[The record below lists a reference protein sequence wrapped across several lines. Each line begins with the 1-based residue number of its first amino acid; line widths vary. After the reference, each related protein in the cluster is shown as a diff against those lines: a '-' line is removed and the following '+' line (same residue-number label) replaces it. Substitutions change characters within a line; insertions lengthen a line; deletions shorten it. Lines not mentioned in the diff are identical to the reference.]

1 MLRATD
7 GIRGLVVAPHGLA
20 ASAGL
25 AVLREGGNAI
35 EAMVAAAAAV
45 AVVYPHM
52 NGLGGDGFWL
62 IAAPDGEPV
71 GIDACGTTGA
81 AATPALYRG
90 LAEIPARGPLAANT
104 VAGTVSGW
112 GEALE
117 LAARWGGRMPL
128 ERLLEDAIWL
138 ADSGFPASDNQ
149 AATTALKADE
159 LARVPGFADTFLVAG
174 AAPAPGATFRNAAL
188 AETLRC
194 LARNGLDDFYR
205 GELARRIAADL
216 GRLGA
221 PVGAD
226 DLAGHRA
233 VRCAPLSVDLAA
245 GTVYNMPPP
254 TQGVTALMILGLID
268 RLGLEDGKRDGF
280 AHVHLVVEATKRAFR
295 LRNAHLGDP
304 ATMDVDAADWLT
316 ARTLD
321 ETARGIDRGTAAPWP
336 EAGPDGDTIWMGA
349 VDGAGRAVS
358 FIQSLYWEFGS
369 GVVLPE
375 TGLVW
380 QNRGSGMSLADSGPN
395 RLAPGRKPFHTLNPP
410 LARLADGRVM
420 AFGTMGGE
428 GQPQTQA
435 ALYSRIVTYGMDPQ
449 AAVTAPR
456 WLLGRAWGEETTS
469 LRIEEGFGRD
479 VVQALA
485 AAGHEVETVPAHSDV
500 MGHAGVA
507 IRYPDGRLSG
517 ASDPRSNGAV
527 AAW

>member
-1 MLRATD
+1 MLRAAD
-7 GIRGLVVAPHGLA
+7 GVRGMIAAPHGLA

-35 EAMVAAAAAV
+35 EAMVAAAAAI

-62 IAAPDGEPV
+62 IAAPGAEPV
-71 GIDACGTTGA
+71 GIDACGATGA
-81 AATPALYRG
+81 AATPVLYGGSAAL
-90 LAEIPARGPLAANT
+90 PARGPLAANT

-112 GEALE
+112 QAALAI
-117 LAARWGGRMPL
+117 AAEWGGRMPL
-128 ERLLEDAIWL
+128 ARLLEDAIWL

-149 AATTALKADE
+149 AATTALKTAE
-159 LARVPGFADTFLVAG
+159 LAPVPGFAARFLVDG
-174 AAPAPGATFRNAAL
+174 AAPAPGSRFRNPAL
-188 AETLRC
+188 AGTLRC
-194 LARNGLDDFYR
+194 LARDGLDDFYR
-205 GELARRIAADL
+205 GALARRIADDL
-216 GRLGA
+216 DRFGA

-226 DLAGHRA
+226 DLARHRA
-233 VRCAPLSVDLAA
+233 QRRTPLSVDLAS

-254 TQGVTALMILGLID
+254 TQGVSALMILGLID
-268 RLGLEDGKRDGF
+268 RLGLEDEEPDGF
-280 AHVHLVVEATKRAFR
+280 AHVHAVVEATKRAFL
-295 LRNAHLGDP
+295 LRDRYLGDP
-304 ATMDVDAADWLT
+304 ETMEVDAADWL
-316 ARTLD
+316 APRTLD
-321 ETARGIDRGTAAPWP
+321 ETARGIDRETAAPWP
-336 EAGPDGDTIWMGA
+336 QAGPDGDTIWMGA

-369 GVVLPE
+369 GLVLPE

-380 QNRGSGMSLADSGPN
+380 QNRGSGMRLADGGPN

-435 ALYSRIVTYGMDPQ
+435 ALYSRIVTFGIDPQ
-449 AAVTAPR
+449 AAIGAPR

-469 LRIEEGFGRD
+469 LRLEKGFRRD
-479 VVQALA
+479 VVDALA

-500 MGHAGVA
+500 MGHAGVV

-517 ASDPRSNGAV
+517 ATDPRSNGAV

>member
-7 GIRGLVVAPHGLA
+7 GVRGIVVAPHGLA

-35 EAMVAAAAAV
+35 EAMVAAASTVAA
-45 AVVYPHM
+45 VYPHM

-62 IAAPDGEPV
+62 IAAPGTAPV
-71 GIDACGTTGA
+71 GIDACGATGA
-81 AATPALYRG
+81 AATPALYAG
-90 LAEIPARGPLAANT
+90 ATAIPARGALAANT

-112 GEALE
+112 EAA
-117 LAARWGGRMPL
+117 LAIAAEWGGRMPL

-138 ADSGFPASDNQ
+138 AGTGFPASDNQ

-159 LARVPGFADTFLVAG
+159 LAQVPGFADTFLVDG
-174 AAPAPGATFRNAAL
+174 TAPAPGSTFRNPAL

-194 LARNGLDDFYR
+194 LARDGLDDFYR
-205 GELARRIAADL
+205 GGLARRVAADL

-226 DLAGHRA
+226 DFARHRA
-233 VRCAPLSVDLAA
+233 LRCAPLSVDLVA
-245 GTVYNMPPP
+245 GTVFNMPPP
-254 TQGVTALMILGLID
+254 TQGATALMILGLMD
-268 RLGLEDGKRDGF
+268 RLGLEDEEPDGF
-280 AHVHLVVEATKRAFR
+280 AHLHGIVEATKRAFL

-304 ATMDVDAADWLT
+304 ATMDVDAADWLK

-336 EAGPDGDTIWMGA
+336 QAGPDGDTIWMGA
-349 VDGAGRAVS
+349 IDGAGRAVS

-369 GVVLPE
+369 GLVLPD

-380 QNRGSGMSLADSGPN
+380 QNRGSGMSLGDSGPN

-449 AAVTAPR
+449 AAVSAPR

-469 LRIEEGFGRD
+469 LRVERGFARD
-479 VVQALA
+479 AVEALA
-485 AAGHEVETVPAHSDV
+485 AAGHDVETVPAYSDV
-500 MGHAGVA
+500 MGHAGVV
-507 IRYPDGRLSG
+507 IRHPDGRLSG
-517 ASDPRSNGAV
+517 ATDPRSNGTV
-527 AAW
+527 AAY